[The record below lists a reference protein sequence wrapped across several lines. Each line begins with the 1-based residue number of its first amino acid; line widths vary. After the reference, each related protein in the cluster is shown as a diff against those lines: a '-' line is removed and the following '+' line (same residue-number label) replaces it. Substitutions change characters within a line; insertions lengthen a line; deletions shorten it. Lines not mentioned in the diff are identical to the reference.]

1 LTRLQKD
8 DRLTAAIINPVSDP
22 SFGFL
27 VEVALVESRRELF
40 IWLGD
45 FMRTLHLIAISGLI
59 AGTTALHA
67 QKELGQD
74 EMASHLMTWV
84 TPVYPTIAQA
94 AQVQGDVVFK
104 VELAP
109 DGLVRSMKVV
119 SGPPMLRQAT
129 SDALKQWRYQPF
141 HNGNAAIAVTG
152 NVLVRFTL
160 ADKPAVHTPHESTA
174 NGSWSTTVTFP
185 PPDNRGQPDEKIADL
200 FEPVWNTCS
209 GGVIAHK
216 SNTDVAEACRKAAAI
231 ADEFPPDRRYI
242 ERRQAY
248 VYAATAFANIRDLQ
262 TALPYAVK
270 AVDVVKLGHDGDSGA
285 EAAYSV
291 RGQLRAYSGDLKGG
305 DEDMSVAE
313 KFGRKGS
320 SPGVLKRDLQFHADL
335 LNRLKRPEEAQAK
348 LDEAAKL

>member
-1 LTRLQKD
+1 
-8 DRLTAAIINPVSDP
+8 
-22 SFGFL
+22 
-27 VEVALVESRRELF
+27 
-40 IWLGD
+40 
-45 FMRTLHLIAISGLI
+45 MRTLQVIAICGLI

-67 QKELGQD
+67 QKELSQD
-74 EMASHLMTWV
+74 QIASHLMTWV
-84 TPVYPTIAQA
+84 APVYPAIAQA

-109 DGLVRSMKVV
+109 DGLVRSMKVI

-141 HNGNAAIAVTG
+141 HDGAAAIAVTG

-174 NGSWSTTVTFP
+174 NGSWSTTITFP
-185 PPDNRGQPDEKIADL
+185 PPDNRGQPDEEIANRL
-200 FEPVWNTCS
+200 EPVWNTCS

-242 ERRQAY
+242 ERREAY
-248 VYAATAFANIRDLQ
+248 VYAATAFANVRDFQ
-262 TALPYAVK
+262 TALTYAVK
-270 AVDVVKLGHDGDSGA
+270 AVDVVKLGHDGDSGG

-291 RGQLRAYSGDLKGG
+291 RGQLRAYSGDFKGG

-313 KFGRKGS
+313 DFGRKGS
-320 SPGVLKRDLQFHADL
+320 SPGVLKRDLQFHAEL
-335 LNRLKRPEEAQAK
+335 LSRMSRPKEAQAK

>member
-1 LTRLQKD
+1 MGTIPDPRGRELTRLQRD
-8 DRLTAAIINPVSDP
+8 DQLTATISNPVSDP

-27 VEVALVESRRELF
+27 VEVALVQSKRELS
-40 IWLGD
+40 IWLGG
-45 FMRTLHLIAISGLI
+45 FMRTLHLIAISGLM

-74 EMASHLMTWV
+74 EIASHLMTWV
-84 TPVYPTIAQA
+84 APVYPTIAQA

-152 NVLVRFTL
+152 NVLVRFAL

-185 PPDNRGQPDEKIADL
+185 PPDNRGQLDEKIADL
-200 FEPVWNTCS
+200 FEPVWNTSS
-209 GGVIAHK
+209 GGVIAHR

-248 VYAATAFANIRDLQ
+248 VYAATAFANIRDLH

-270 AVDVVKLGHDGDSGA
+270 AVDVVRLGHDGDSGT

-291 RGQLRAYSGDLKGG
+291 RGQLRAYSGDLRGATKICPLLRI
-305 DEDMSVAE
+305 S
-313 KFGRKGS
+313 
-320 SPGVLKRDLQFHADL
+320 GVK
-335 LNRLKRPEEAQAK
+335 
-348 LDEAAKL
+348 EAASGY